1 MIIGG
6 GRNETLCGGHFTG
19 EGDTL
24 SPTCIAGE
32 INAMIATKTLSVES
46 PDTPAQCV
54 PITVR
59 GCFDLV
65 AARGIRGGRGRCA
78 CHTEAPDA
86 KRFDVPA
93 ICDDTTWDEAA
104 TMLNEHPMLL
114 AADLRGDAHTPPAD
128 WDYSTQGPWKCRRP
142 GCDVQFASDAAFRSA
157 RQCFLVAKGDKSDAG
172 KKVTAARAKRYAETH
187 PSQQGEFEPPCTDLN
202 MIGILLDPLHAVCC

>member
-1 MIIGG
+1 MMHVASSIAPSYRDGISVENEQNLNTIATSITDDHWGG
-6 GRNETLCGGHFTG
+6 LNETLCGGHFTG

-104 TMLNEHPMLL
+104 AMLNEHPMLL
-114 AADLRGDAHTPPAD
+114 AADLKGTDVLVRDTGCT
-128 WDYSTQGPWKCRRP
+128 SRRR
-142 GCDVQFASDAAFRSA
+142 VFAPIASA
-157 RQCFLVAKGDKSDAG
+157 
-172 KKVTAARAKRYAETH
+172 
-187 PSQQGEFEPPCTDLN
+187 P
-202 MIGILLDPLHAVCC
+202 